1 MKNEKGF
8 TLIELSISIVAFVLF
23 AIIVANLN
31 YSIFSNS
38 IQTKQNAIL
47 TEKAIEILELVGT
60 MDIETDFDEEG
71 DLLQNSSLYSK
82 LVASDSK
89 YSTIDQSIKNKL
101 KFKNKENENI
111 EYIVK
116 FEDYVSYNNE
126 AEKNIVKIVTVI
138 VTKDTDEISIK
149 RVLKLK

>member
-82 LVASDSK
+82 FL
-89 YSTIDQSIKNKL
+89 L
-101 KFKNKENENI
+101 
-111 EYIVK
+111 YI
-116 FEDYVSYNNE
+116 FC
-126 AEKNIVKIVTVI
+126 I
-138 VTKDTDEISIK
+138 
-149 RVLKLK
+149 